1 MQDTI
6 SFLFLFVRFRVPSG
20 ANFKEVIKIELCNQS
35 TFTVGNSEKVFLFPV
50 LFTFIIESKSQLVY
64 PNNMFFQTLRRRR
77 SRSTLKDR

>member
-1 MQDTI
+1 M
-6 SFLFLFVRFRVPSG
+6 
-20 ANFKEVIKIELCNQS
+20 
-35 TFTVGNSEKVFLFPV
+35 NSEKVFLFPV